1 MHMYGAGSVLAVQY
15 DEYGGPSVL
24 SLRRITPPSPRA
36 GEVLVE
42 VHAVSVNPV
51 DWKVRSG
58 MLQKF
63 FPITFPATTGRDGA
77 GKVIGA
83 ASATDEHLV
92 GERVC
97 FLAPRDVGTW
107 SERIALPASM
117 AVPIPPSVPYEQAA
131 SLPLAGIAA
140 MVGIVQTAKVD
151 SGMRVLIHAAGGGVG
166 SLAVQIA
173 RANGATVVA
182 TCSGQNVDFVRSLG
196 ATEVIPYDQ
205 EAFEEKVGNLD
216 VVFDLLGSDVHR
228 RSYKVLK
235 HGGLMVCLAAAPF
248 DNQGVQYGV
257 KVECPEVLPDRIALT
272 RLIELVVAA
281 RIRPCVEHVFPL
293 SEFAR
298 VQQISE
304 TGHARGKTVLAL

>member
-1 MHMYGAGSVLAVQY
+1 M
-15 DEYGGPSVL
+15 

-58 MLQKF
+58 MLQKV

-117 AVPIPPSVPYEQAA
+117 AVPIPLSVPYEQAA

-151 SGMRVLIHAAGGGVG
+151 SGMRVLILRQV
-166 SLAVQIA
+166 AVS
-173 RANGATVVA
+173 VVWLY
-182 TCSGQNVDFVRSLG
+182 R
-196 ATEVIPYDQ
+196 
-205 EAFEEKVGNLD
+205 
-216 VVFDLLGSDVHR
+216 
-228 RSYKVLK
+228 
-235 HGGLMVCLAAAPF
+235 
-248 DNQGVQYGV
+248 
-257 KVECPEVLPDRIALT
+257 
-272 RLIELVVAA
+272 
-281 RIRPCVEHVFPL
+281 
-293 SEFAR
+293 
-298 VQQISE
+298 
-304 TGHARGKTVLAL
+304 